1 MPMEG
6 GKKRGYLSRAEM
18 TEIIR
23 DAQNKCRMEVPISS
37 HRTPA
42 GRSRLG
48 RDKNAYLDCLRRT
61 IVAEVKARLQA
72 KGYKVA

>member
-6 GKKRGYLSRAEM
+6 GRRRGYLTREEM
-18 TEIIR
+18 REIIKS
-23 DAQNKCRMEVPISS
+23 AQEKCKAEVPISS

-48 RDKNAYLDCLRRT
+48 RDRTAYLDCLRRNIT
-61 IVAEVKARLQA
+61 AEVKARLQA